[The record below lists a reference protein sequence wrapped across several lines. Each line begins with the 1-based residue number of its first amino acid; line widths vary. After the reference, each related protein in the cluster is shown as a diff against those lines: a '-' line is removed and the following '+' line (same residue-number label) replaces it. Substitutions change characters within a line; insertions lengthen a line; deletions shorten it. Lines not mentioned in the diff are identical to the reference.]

1 MRMFVRNEQTIRQF
15 PEVDVQ
21 LRDSTSPND
30 GTPYLTRI
38 QSCGGHC
45 PGSTRATPVTC
56 DGACSSFSAWLL
68 SQHPDPTLR
77 SIFRRTLAR
86 RSLGAFLVLSLVLA
100 IGVPAQAKEQTR
112 SSSSYELKLTEPP
125 AAKAGELAT
134 ATIRVLPKKPY
145 KMNLEF
151 PLRLKLGGPADGVSP
166 KEVQLGV
173 KQAKLSKEELLLKP
187 AFKIL
192 KAGAHAI
199 KGTLRFSVCTDAQC
213 EIKQE
218 ELAFTTSA
226 K

>member
-1 MRMFVRNEQTIRQF
+1 MQ
-15 PEVDVQ
+15 P
-21 LRDSTSPND
+21 RDTLNPND
-30 GTPYLTRI
+30 ATPYLARI
-38 QSCGGHC
+38 QSCSGRC

-77 SIFRRTLAR
+77 SIFQRTLSR
-86 RSLGAFLVLSLVLA
+86 RSLGAFLVLSLALA
-100 IGVPAQAKEQTR
+100 FGVPALAKEQSR
-112 SSSSYELKLTEPP
+112 SAASYELKLTEPA

-134 ATIRVLPKKPY
+134 ATIRVQPKKPY

-151 PLRLKLGGPADGVSP
+151 PLKLKLGGPADGVSP

-173 KQAKLSKEELLLKP
+173 KQARLSKEELILKP
-187 AFKIL
+187 AFKLL
-192 KAGAHAI
+192 KAGAHPI

-218 ELAFTTSA
+218 ELSFTASA